1 MLYDISNECTAKGG
15 NNDHGTIRVI
25 HGDCVGDRGIGYLY
39 GFDLSVETR
48 DVSQSRFSPP
58 KKVPQKGEKIM
69 ETVYVKEVNKELWI
83 DLGRNH
89 PTKLSALEE
98 AARVIQR
105 EVIREK
111 SRIDRDAYIEG
122 HNDGLP
128 ECPETDGQ

>member
-1 MLYDISNECTAKGG
+1 
-15 NNDHGTIRVI
+15 
-25 HGDCVGDRGIGYLY
+25 
-39 GFDLSVETR
+39 
-48 DVSQSRFSPP
+48 
-58 KKVPQKGEKIM
+58 M

-111 SRIDRDAYIEG
+111 RLQDEKHRIDRDTYLEQ
-122 HNDGLP
+122 HNDYELP
-128 ECPETDGQ
+128 EHTEADGQ

>member
-1 MLYDISNECTAKGG
+1 
-15 NNDHGTIRVI
+15 
-25 HGDCVGDRGIGYLY
+25 
-39 GFDLSVETR
+39 
-48 DVSQSRFSPP
+48 
-58 KKVPQKGEKIM
+58 M

-111 SRIDRDAYIEG
+111 RLQDEKRNIDRDTYIEN
-122 HNDGLP
+122 HNDHELSESEDP
-128 ECPETDGQ
+128 NR